1 MSERGTGDAA
11 STPRG
16 SVSTRRSR
24 TSTRGRTTRTE
35 RRTATVVARP
45 TTRRWRGRRR
55 RRADDEADEDLP
67 EHAVTALATGMGSLR
82 PPRRTGIFV
91 DPEDLRDHVGH
102 LLRTILGG
110 YEVDAFGN
118 FTFTHEDARVFV
130 TVGGSPIGPTV
141 GVFSVTNLEV
151 ELTPPLASFLL
162 ATNHTLGFGAF
173 SYDPPNRAVWL
184 RHTLLGTTLDGPEL
198 QSAVAAVATTAAR
211 LDDHI
216 RDRFG
221 GRTFQEAPGDVQ
233 RRVEPPT
240 TPAGPA
246 GARCHR
252 LPVSAR
258 SPPRRRP
265 RSRGCQPAAVSAD
278 GGELAALVGAPLPLG
293 EAAPDPEV
301 DLVVDRVAQ
310 ALLLDRTAVA
320 DAQCRPCL

>member
-1 MSERGTGDAA
+1 MSERRTGVHGVDAEGLGPDGGVEDEQPQDEHPQDDEY
-11 STPRG
+11 PRDPHHEDREAEDG
-16 SVSTRRSR
+16 
-24 TSTRGRTTRTE
+24 RG
-35 RRTATVVARP
+35 ATDHA
-45 TTRRWRGRRR
+45 G
-55 RRADDEADEDLP
+55 ADDRNDEADEDLP
-67 EHAVTALATGMGSLR
+67 EHAVTAVATGMGSLR

-151 ELTPPLASFLL
+151 DLTPPLAAFLL

-221 GRTFQEAPGDVQ
+221 GRTFQEAPGEVQ

-240 TPAGPA
+240 T
-246 GARCHR
+246 
-252 LPVSAR
+252 S
-258 SPPRRRP
+258 
-265 RSRGCQPAAVSAD
+265 
-278 GGELAALVGAPLPLG
+278 
-293 EAAPDPEV
+293 APD
-301 DLVVDRVAQ
+301 Q
-310 ALLLDRTAVA
+310 APGATGYL
-320 DAQCRPCL
+320 

>member
-1 MSERGTGDAA
+1 MNEPGTHEPGVDDGFDHDEGTEDERHRPPHGD
-11 STPRG
+11 
-16 SVSTRRSR
+16 
-24 TSTRGRTTRTE
+24 E
-35 RRTATVVARP
+35 RDD
-45 TTRRWRGRRR
+45 
-55 RRADDEADEDLP
+55 ADDATRAEEDEDLP
-67 EHAVTALATGMGSLR
+67 DHAVTAVTTGMGSLR

-91 DPEDLRDHVGH
+91 DAEDLREHVGH

-151 ELTPPLASFLL
+151 DLSPPLAAFLL

-240 TPAGPA
+240 TGTSETPSP
-246 GARCHR
+246 GATGY
-252 LPVSAR
+252 L
-258 SPPRRRP
+258 
-265 RSRGCQPAAVSAD
+265 
-278 GGELAALVGAPLPLG
+278 
-293 EAAPDPEV
+293 
-301 DLVVDRVAQ
+301 
-310 ALLLDRTAVA
+310 
-320 DAQCRPCL
+320 

>member
-1 MSERGTGDAA
+1 MSERGTGERGVDAEGLGLDEEVEDEHA
-11 STPRG
+11 GPHRED
-16 SVSTRRSR
+16 R
-24 TSTRGRTTRTE
+24 
-35 RRTATVVARP
+35 AAD
-45 TTRRWRGRRR
+45 GRREGDDAGAGVDGGGADGGDE
-55 RRADDEADEDLP
+55 ADDELP

-151 ELTPPLASFLL
+151 ELSPPLAAFLL
-162 ATNHTLGFGAF
+162 STNHTLGFGAF

-240 TPAGPA
+240 TGQDPQAP
-246 GARCHR
+246 GATGY
-252 LPVSAR
+252 L
-258 SPPRRRP
+258 
-265 RSRGCQPAAVSAD
+265 
-278 GGELAALVGAPLPLG
+278 
-293 EAAPDPEV
+293 
-301 DLVVDRVAQ
+301 
-310 ALLLDRTAVA
+310 
-320 DAQCRPCL
+320 